1 MKRKQPKKKQLTYH
15 EMENAMRELA
25 GVLQQAMHRISNL
38 EYYISSYIE
47 FRKTG
52 KRYNRW
58 MEKKHQEAS
67 KAAEAKKNELQ
78 QNEKTVRTN
87 LEGAPEGQGRRPEGI
102 RTP

>member
-1 MKRKQPKKKQLTYH
+1 MKKQPKKKQLTYH
-15 EMENAMRELA
+15 EMENVLREMA
-25 GVLQQAMHRISNL
+25 GVLQQAMSRISNL

-58 MEKKHQEAS
+58 MEKQHEKVTKE
-67 KAAEAKKNELQ
+67 AEAKKNELQ
-78 QNEKTVRTN
+78 QNEETVRTDM
-87 LEGAPEGQGRRPEGI
+87 ERTTESQGRGTEGI